1 MHASQPCGRRWRFLW
16 GMLLQQ
22 QIASSSPNYE
32 LLKFTSVHCLIQSL
46 LQWSPIAIL
55 FVAYLHRYL
64 HIHGDSF
71 LKSYQTYTSHGISP
85 LAPSSPCRIY
95 DSFALP
101 NLYQMSPYVKGQL
114 WWASPLEI
122 CLNEPDRVGNWR
134 GTAAATRDHA
144 NSAEASLLLQERDA
158 RHLTTLQWY
167 FWQWSSGNFTVASI
181 LNLLEHSFWAAS
193 RSIAE
198 QYSKSFGDAFPTLKD
213 HFFLTESE
221 QGPLC
226 SLSCGHSL
234 PKHKQEH

>member
-1 MHASQPCGRRWRFLW
+1 MLLSLDGRRWRFLW

-71 LKSYQTYTSHGISP
+71 LKSYQTYMSHGISP

-95 DSFALP
+95 DSFTLP

-114 WWASPLEI
+114 WWGALLEI

-134 GTAAATRDHA
+134 GILQQQQEIMQILQNQAFFFEKGRQDILPHC
-144 NSAEASLLLQERDA
+144 NDISDNEAQV
-158 RHLTTLQWY
+158 TLQ
-167 FWQWSSGNFTVASI
+167 
-181 LNLLEHSFWAAS
+181 
-193 RSIAE
+193 
-198 QYSKSFGDAFPTLKD
+198 
-213 HFFLTESE
+213 
-221 QGPLC
+221 
-226 SLSCGHSL
+226 
-234 PKHKQEH
+234 